1 MFLSNETLRLAI
13 RIMLQLK
20 NQFTF
25 PSKYMQSGGS
35 YYPTHLTICLML
47 LRIRQAYNP
56 YQQKKTQL
64 KQAKHSYLIKETK
77 KWKSR
82 ETSDGRFV
90 TIRFSS
96 GPSFYSTR

>member
-56 YQQKKTQL
+56 YQQKKNTTQTSKTL
-64 KQAKHSYLIKETK
+64 VPYQRNK
-77 KWKSR
+77 KVEISR
-82 ETSDGRFV
+82 NK
-90 TIRFSS
+90 
-96 GPSFYSTR
+96 